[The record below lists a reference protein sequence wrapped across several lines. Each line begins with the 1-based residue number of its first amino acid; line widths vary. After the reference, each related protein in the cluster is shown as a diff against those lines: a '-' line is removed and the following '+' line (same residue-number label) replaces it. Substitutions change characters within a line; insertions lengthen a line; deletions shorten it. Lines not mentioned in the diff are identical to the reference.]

1 VSSIELKALY
11 VAAFHNHVVGPREE
25 SLRAAYELGREAVG
39 RGLSLLDL
47 AEVHHEAL
55 WCEIRLEGADA
66 EAILQ
71 TGGEFFLESL
81 SAYEMVRRGFE
92 EASQAALLQRSR
104 LDMLRRLSDFLAD
117 TSLAS
122 DSTGSLEEV
131 LRLIAEQAR
140 ELIGARLCVVS
151 LTGDGRPLIASSYSA
166 GETDVTRD
174 PEAENLSAVT
184 SLPHVPEARLT
195 AALRA
200 LDGKE
205 LGSLDLF
212 DKEEGDFTAVDKAM
226 LVHVSQMASAAVERL
241 RVHMPGTPGSHR
253 RKGLPPS

>member
-1 VSSIELKALY
+1 MNAIELRASY
-11 VAAFHNHVVGPREE
+11 RTAFHNHVVGPGEGT
-25 SLRAAYELGREAVG
+25 LRAAYELGREAVG

-55 WCEIRLEGADA
+55 WCEIRFEGADA
-66 EAILQ
+66 EAVVR

-92 EASQAALLQRSR
+92 EASQVALLQRSR

-117 TSLAS
+117 TSLVS
-122 DSTGSLEEV
+122 DSTGSLAEV

-151 LTGDGRPLIASSYSA
+151 LTGDGRPLVASSYSA

-174 PEAENLSAVT
+174 PEAESLSAVT
-184 SLPHVPEARLT
+184 SLPHAPEARLI
-195 AALRA
+195 AALRS

-205 LGSLDLF
+205 LGSLKLF
-212 DKEEGDFTAVDKAM
+212 DKEEGDFTAVDKAT

-241 RVHMPGTPGSHR
+241 LLHLPGTPETDR
-253 RKGLPPS
+253 REGLPE